1 MTDTPAILGSVYYDA
16 HCSVCLRITTLLRW
30 ALHSHG
36 YRFVPLQTPDAAT
49 RLRIPPRELFT
60 EMRLLKHSGRVL
72 GGADAIVEIARHIW
86 WARPLA
92 WAAAIP
98 GFMPTLRLLY
108 ASHARHRHCS
118 NGKCSSQKHHKSHRV
133 FFEMP

>member
-1 MTDTPAILGSVYYDA
+1 MNDVPAILGSVYYDA
-16 HCSVCLRITTLLRW
+16 HCSVCVRITTLLHR

-36 YRFVPLQTPDAAT
+36 YRFVPLQTPGAAT
-49 RLRIPPRELFT
+49 RLRISPRELFT
-60 EMRLLKHSGRVL
+60 EMRLLQHSGQVL
-72 GGADAIVEIARHIW
+72 GGADAVVEIARHIW

-92 WAAAIP
+92 WAARIP

-118 NGKCSSQKHHKSHRV
+118 NGNCSSQKHHKSHRV